1 MQLIL
6 PLLWSAQRL
15 EFRESISPTVFS
27 EKKPGL
33 DLGSSQKRTLKFV
46 FRESKT
52 RFVFYLVEIL
62 SASAQAASDFDLEF
76 HTPTGF
82 FQYVHDFQS

>member
-6 PLLWSAQRL
+6 PLLWSAQCL

-27 EKKPGL
+27 EKPGL

-52 RFVFYLVEIL
+52 RFVLYLVEIL

-82 FQYVHDFQS
+82 FLYVHDFQS